1 MKIGYP
7 CLNRTLSCSSARTFR
22 LRSYSEERLVST
34 VKNNLECLTNIL
46 KYNKD
51 HTILF
56 FRITS
61 DLVPFASH
69 PVNKVPWQRHFRDT
83 FARIGRYIKKHD
95 MRISMHPDQFTL
107 LNSVDRSVLRR
118 SLKELKYHAEILD
131 LMQLD
136 TTAKIQLHVGGVYG
150 DKTASMK
157 RFALRYLRL
166 EPTIRRRLV
175 IENDHRNYSIA
186 DCISL
191 SRTTGIPVVFDV
203 FHHRVYNNGEG
214 INPSLN
220 HVCKTWHKRDGLLMV
235 DYSLQKRSGIT
246 GQHAESININNFR
259 KFLQST
265 KSYDFDIMLEI
276 KNKEQSALQAIRC
289 ARTDQRFVRGNG
301 HV

>member
-34 VKNNLECLTNIL
+34 VKNNLECLANIL
-46 KYNKD
+46 RYNRD
-51 HTILF
+51 HSMLF

-69 PVNKVPWQRHFRDT
+69 PVNKFPWQRHFRDT
-83 FARIGRYIKKHD
+83 FSRLGRYIKEHD

-107 LNSVDRSVLRR
+107 LNSVDRSVLQS
-118 SLKELKYHAEILD
+118 SLKELRYHAEILD

-136 TTAKIQLHVGGVYG
+136 KTAKIQIHVGGVYG
-150 DKTASMK
+150 DKIASMK
-157 RFALRYLRL
+157 RFEKRYSRL
-166 EPTIRRRLV
+166 EPSVRRRLV
-175 IENDHRNYSIA
+175 IENDHRNYSAA
-186 DCISL
+186 DCLSL

-203 FHHRVYNNGEG
+203 LHHRVYNNGEG
-214 INPSLN
+214 INPSLARAS
-220 HVCKTWHKRDGLLMV
+220 KTWHKRDGLLMV
-235 DYSLQKRSGIT
+235 DYSLQKRSGIK
-246 GQHAESININNFR
+246 GQHAESLNRNNFK

-276 KNKEQSALQAIRC
+276 KDKEKSALHAIRC
-289 ARTDQRFVRGNG
+289 ARADQRFVKGNG